1 LSGKEM
7 DRAVPPKIHT
17 KKTLIGVG
25 AREVVIL
32 GAGAVVAL
40 AVLFLPISLVVKVG
54 LAALIMGLGALLALG
69 RSPGTGRTF
78 EKHFLDIWRFY
89 REPRYYQKGA
99 GYVREAREAPVP
111 AMDGAREVEKAFKV
125 QKNREWITIKPLPLS
140 FSGFFSVLSLSFLLM
155 LILWIWTGG
164 LQELLIRLG
173 ILI

>member
-1 LSGKEM
+1 M

-32 GAGAVVAL
+32 GVSAVVAL
-40 AVLFLPISLVVKVG
+40 AVIFMPISLVVKVG
-54 LAALIMGLGALLALG
+54 LSAFIMGLGALLALG

-99 GYVREAREAPVP
+99 GYVREEQEVREPTRGEAI
-111 AMDGAREVEKAFKV
+111 EIEKAFKK
-125 QKNREWITIKPLPLS
+125 QKAHEWITIKPLPLS
-140 FSGFFSVLSLSFLLM
+140 FGGFFSVLSLSFLLM